1 MVSTRLRGFPP
12 VIDRRCRT
20 LVLGSFPSQASLVKA
35 QYYGHPQNQFWRLV
49 GHVIDVALQDKEYD
63 RRLQVLLSHHIGLWD
78 VIGACERAGSLDS
91 NIRRA
96 QQNVF
101 HHVTRI
107 ATGLRCI
114 CFNGKTAGRFEPVF
128 AEQGYETF
136 VLPSS
141 SPANTVTY
149 SVKLR
154 AWRQALGSRASKG
167 KRTTGHRSP
176 VTGHASSC

>member
-12 VIDRRCRT
+12 VIDRRCQT
-20 LVLGSFPSQASLVKA
+20 LVLGSFPSQASLMKA
-35 QYYGHPQNQFWRLV
+35 QYYGHPQNQFWRLL
-49 GHVIDVALQDKEYD
+49 G
-63 RRLQVLLSHHIGLWD
+63 QVLDAPLFDMPYRERLETLLAHRIGLWD
-78 VIGACERAGSLDS
+78 VIGRCERTGSLDS
-91 NIRRA
+91 NIRQA

-101 HHVTRI
+101 HRATRI

-141 SPANTVTY
+141 SPANTVAY
-149 SVKLR
+149 LVKLR
-154 AWRQALGSRASKG
+154 AWRQVLGSRDSKG
-167 KRTTGHRSP
+167 KRTTRHRSP
-176 VTGHASSC
+176 VTRHQC